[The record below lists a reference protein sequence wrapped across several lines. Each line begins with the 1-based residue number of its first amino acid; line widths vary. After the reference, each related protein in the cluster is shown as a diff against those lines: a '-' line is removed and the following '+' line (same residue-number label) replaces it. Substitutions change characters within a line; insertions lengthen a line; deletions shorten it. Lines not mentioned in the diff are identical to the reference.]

1 MSAAPGL
8 PSRQVRLARQ
18 YKTRNRTKWLEAI
31 GAFVG
36 ISLALVG
43 TLLAVGLFFAWPV
56 MVALGVWHSYVH
68 QVPALGLF
76 ATFVSVI
83 AVHAV
88 FHSANAVKTDK

>member
-1 MSAAPGL
+1 MTRPGL
-8 PSRQVRLARQ
+8 PNRQ
-18 YKTRNRTKWLEAI
+18 YKTRNRWLEWIVVPFGII
-31 GAFVG
+31 GA
-36 ISLALVG
+36 AVG
-43 TLLAVGLFFAWPV
+43 TLLGVGLLLAWPV
-56 MVALGVWHSYVH
+56 MIALGVWHSYVH